1 MTVQE
6 EKAKLQ
12 LEAENLAQQLRQVLN
27 DQLVHRSTF
36 DADTPIDKTLGFLQ
50 NVICVSAILMLH
62 GTLRNTSSGCVMH
75 WQIRH
80 WDVT

>member
-12 LEAENLAQQLRQVLN
+12 LEADNLAQQLRQVLN

-50 NVICVSAILMLH
+50 NVICVSSPGLA
-62 GTLRNTSSGCVMH
+62 
-75 WQIRH
+75 
-80 WDVT
+80 D